1 MRRRGITLN
10 WCVLISVII
19 AGVSM
24 VFVPWFIEKISSVI
38 YKKVPFKVKE
48 EDEDDDDWG
57 PEIVRK
63 EDLK

>member
-1 MRRRGITLN
+1 MRRKGISLT
-10 WCVLISVII
+10 WGVLISVII

-48 EDEDDDDWG
+48 EETDDDDWG